1 MCQRDETKR
10 RGVFEAR
17 VVCNEK
23 RCDEHYQ
30 VTLLLPTF
38 PATTAGQFVQLLCR
52 PLGEPEGPRA
62 VDWADGEMPDL
73 RQRELA
79 QREPLLRRPFSLE
92 ARREVAGGVELDILY
107 RTVGA
112 GSHWLAGLAVGDV
125 ISVLGP
131 LGNAFPV
138 PARKKA
144 AILIGGGV
152 GIPPM
157 LYLAA
162 AFSQQSPETRVIA
175 INGVRTERLFPLK
188 PVTTL
193 DDIDSNGKPAR
204 CVAEF
209 AAVGADAIVTSD
221 DGTIG
226 QQGFVTDALLNWLA
240 ASDIDPAELV
250 VYSCGPEVM
259 MRSVGEICLAREI
272 ECYLSLERSM
282 ACGMGTCQSC
292 IVKIRDDQAAEG
304 WSYKLCCTHGPVFP
318 AGDIVW
324 G

>member
-1 MCQRDETKR
+1 
-10 RGVFEAR
+10 VFEAR
-17 VVCNEK
+17 VIRNAK
-23 RCDEHYQ
+23 RCDEHYW
-30 VTLLLPTF
+30 VTLSLPHF

-62 VDWADGEMPDL
+62 VDWADGDAPEL
-73 RQRELA
+73 RQPELA
-79 QREPLLRRPFSLE
+79 NRAPLLRRPFSLA
-92 ARREVAGGVELDILY
+92 ARRDVAAGVELDIIY
-107 RTVGA
+107 RTVGV
-112 GSHWLAGLAVGDV
+112 GSSWLAGLAEGDA

-131 LGNAFPV
+131 LGNAFPI
-138 PARKKA
+138 PTGKKT

-157 LYLAA
+157 LCLAE
-162 AFSQQSPETRVIA
+162 AFSMQSPETRVIA
-175 INGVRTERLFPLK
+175 INGVRTERFFPLSAAA
-188 PVTTL
+188 
-193 DDIDSNGKPAR
+193 DIPMDPAGQPAR

-282 ACGMGTCQSC
+282 ACGMSTCQSC
-292 IVKIRDDQAAEG
+292 IVKIRDDQNDQG